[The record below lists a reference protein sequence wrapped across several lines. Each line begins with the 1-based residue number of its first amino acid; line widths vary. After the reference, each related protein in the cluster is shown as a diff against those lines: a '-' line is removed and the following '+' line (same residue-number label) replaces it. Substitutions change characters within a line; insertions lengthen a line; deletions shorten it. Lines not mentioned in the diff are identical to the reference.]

1 MSLARIALRH
11 CAVEALKT
19 AGTLVGANILDSKV
33 AALQV
38 SSDGSL
44 RTDEEG
50 PFIAVYTDVSNSG
63 ELGGRSLRVNGHL
76 DLVFNFGI
84 TAAMTQTNE
93 KGESVVVGLEVP
105 ATSPNFE
112 LFLDALTRQIKF
124 ALLDPQNPWS
134 ELLKGFA
141 PDFRACEELR
151 HGNARDGVRLVSGQ
165 LRLTVELVADPV
177 PGAALPE
184 AGIWSRFLAK
194 LAESDPEQCERLQ
207 GLLAWNGRE
216 QDDRLSFLHGLSGLE
231 ADALKLTSASKTN
244 PSATFSSEQ
253 PEGTLSAGSP

>member
-11 CAVEALKT
+11 CAVEALKA
-19 AGTLVGANILDSKV
+19 AGTLVGTNILDSKV

-50 PFIAVYTDVSNSG
+50 PFVAVYTDVSKSG
-63 ELGGRSLRVNGHL
+63 ELNGRSLRTNGYL

-84 TAAMTQTNE
+84 TAAMTQTND

-112 LFLDALTRQIKF
+112 FFLDALTRQIKF
-124 ALLDPQNPWS
+124 TLLDPLNPWS

-141 PDFRACEELR
+141 PDFKACEELR

-184 AGIWSRFLAK
+184 AGIWSRFLEELAK
-194 LAESDPEQCERLQ
+194 SDPQQCERLQ

-216 QDDRLSFLHGLSGLE
+216 ENDRLSSLYGLSEAE
-231 ADALKLTSASKTN
+231 ADALKLTSASALN
-244 PSATFSSEQ
+244 LSAIFSHDL
-253 PEGTLSAGSP
+253 PESNFSAGSP

>member
-11 CAVEALKT
+11 CAVEALKA
-19 AGTLVGANILDSKV
+19 AGTLVGTNILDSKV

-50 PFIAVYTDVSNSG
+50 PFIAVYTDSSKAG
-63 ELGGRSLRVNGHL
+63 ELNGRSLRVNGHL
-76 DLVFNFGI
+76 DLVFNYGI

-93 KGESVVVGLEVP
+93 KGESVVTGLEVP

-112 LFLDALTRQIKF
+112 FFLDALTRQIKF
-124 ALLDPQNPWS
+124 TLLDPTNPWS

-141 PDFRACEELR
+141 PDFTSCEEMR
-151 HGNARDGVRLVSGQ
+151 HGNTRDGVRLVSGQ

-184 AGIWSRFLAK
+184 TGIWSRFLAK
-194 LAESDPEQCERLQ
+194 LAETDPEHFERLQ
-207 GLLAWNGRE
+207 SLLAWDGQAQEN
-216 QDDRLSFLHGLSGLE
+216 QLLSLYGLTGLE
-231 ADALKLTSASKTN
+231 ADALHLTSASGLN
-244 PSATFSSEQ
+244 PSAVFSNDL
-253 PEGTLSAGSP
+253 PESTHRAGSL